1 MRPAQGACIVTE
13 LAHSLEP
20 VLPLGK
26 VLFAFGV
33 MLAGLRLRRPLWL
46 SVLAGGFVLAMSF
59 GMSPLQWA
67 GVAAVSLVE
76 SETVFLIL
84 IMALILFFSEVLEK
98 SGQTRRL
105 MLAATGFLGDP
116 RFRLAFF
123 PALVGFLPMPGGA
136 VFSAPL
142 VRDMADELGLARRDT
157 ALVNYWFRHLWELCW
172 PLYPGII
179 LASSLAGVP
188 LARVIAATSPCILLC
203 ALLGWAF
210 IMRPAVAHLAG
221 RPQGPRPPSDWRA
234 ALREGLPMLI
244 AIGCGLGFEVGM
256 TLLRLISPLNWASW
270 PRWCWHCLLLV
281 PEQGRAGFVAGV
293 MADRELY
300 RLVALVVSVLVFKD
314 VLQASGA
321 VGQLARQGAGPVRSL
336 RSRSRC
342 RSLWDSFPASPW
354 PSLGPPCPSSWAC
367 CIPLI
372 RLARSSCRI
381 WPWRFFR
388 LHRGDG
394 LAAACLFVLSCQFFG
409 TDRAR
414 PGGGFWLLARCC
426 WPAAWAGSSCLRP
439 LGSRGAVGDWA
450 SGQAPGHSLLPGE
463 CRSVGRWLPAN
474 WRGGLAAAPSSMP

>member
-1 MRPAQGACIVTE
+1 MTE

-59 GMSPLQWA
+59 GMSPVQWA
-67 GVAAVSLVE
+67 RVAALALVE
-76 SETVFLIL
+76 PETVFLIL

-105 MLAATGFLGDP
+105 MQAATGFLGDP

-221 RPQGPRPPSDWRA
+221 APQGQRPPRDWRA

-256 TLLRLISPLNWASW
+256 TLLAPDLPFELGIMAA
-270 PRWCWHCLLLV
+270 LV
-281 PEQGRAGFVAGV
+281 LAIVCSLFQNKVGPGFVAGV
-293 MADRELY
+293 LADRELY

-321 VGQLARQGAGPVRSL
+321 VGQLARQGAGPGALFALTLALPFLVGFISGITVAFVGATVPIIL
-336 RSRSRC
+336 GV
-342 RSLWDSFPASPW
+342 LHTVDPAGAQLMPHLPLALFSGFTGVMVSP
-354 PSLGPPCPSSWAC
+354 
-367 CIPLI
+367 
-372 RLARSSCRI
+372 
-381 WPWRFFR
+381 
-388 LHRGDG
+388 LHV
-394 LAAACLFVLSCQFFG
+394 CFVLSCQFFG
-409 TDRAR
+409 TDLGQAWRR
-414 PGGGFWLLARCC
+414 LLAPCALLLAC
-426 WPAAWAGSSCLRP
+426 G
-439 LGSRGAVGDWA
+439 VGWFF
-450 SGQAPGHSLLPGE
+450 
-463 CRSVGRWLPAN
+463 V
-474 WRGGLAAAPSSMP
+474 LAALG